1 MEIVREYNK
10 VYVLNDKKEEVAY
23 ITFPNIDENTVL
35 IDHTFVS
42 ESLRGLGIASMLMEA
57 AYEQISQTKRKA
69 TPECE
74 YAKVWFEK
82 HPEKRHIIL

>member
-1 MEIVREYNK
+1 
-10 VYVLNDKKEEVAY
+10 
-23 ITFPNIDENTVL
+23 
-35 IDHTFVS
+35 
-42 ESLRGLGIASMLMEA
+42 MLMEA
-57 AYEQISQTKRKA
+57 AYEQISQTNRKA